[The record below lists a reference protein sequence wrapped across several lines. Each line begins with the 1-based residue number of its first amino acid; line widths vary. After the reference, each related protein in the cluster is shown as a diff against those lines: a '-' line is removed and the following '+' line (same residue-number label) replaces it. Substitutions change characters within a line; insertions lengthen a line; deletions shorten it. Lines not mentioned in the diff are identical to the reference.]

1 MEVVLDC
8 FFDDVLSAMDRSC
21 LSVRH
26 KRREMVDYLGT
37 LIMSCEDE
45 KEGCRLAVLAALRYH
60 DVHRKDNGSVCRMG
74 KFHDVLYVAAKIC
87 FDRCLE
93 DCTIVAGLLDSIFS
107 CEKTFE
113 RLFIGSIF
121 GTKVTHLI
129 CGWKTDFADGDESL
143 RALAYFLSH
152 AAKMKLSYEVPGP
165 SGRVENRRCAG
176 ASERRRW
183 GKEDAAAQ
191 SSNKP
196 KYLTRLVD
204 VPMQAYEGSPPLYV
218 ASLMERPKVLLLL
231 LRFGAESEGGRGLI
245 VDGEDRRAHSPLE
258 SHVRKLSAAA
268 SAGVRTLPKESA
280 SCLRVLM
287 RASPRVAVPAEEVEW
302 EGQDPF
308 PPRWKRAYGT
318 PVHPRLFRDGVI
330 LPSRWNRPPELR
342 HLCRCTIRNALWN
355 NWELPYGIR
364 KLPLPNR
371 LMNYVDLL
379 DD

>member
-8 FFDDVLSAMDRSC
+8 FFDDVLSSMDRSC

-26 KRREMVDYLGT
+26 KRREMIDYLGT

-45 KEGCRLAVLAALRYH
+45 KEGCRLAVMSALRYH
-60 DVHRKDNGSVCRMG
+60 DVHRRSNGSVCLMG
-74 KFHDVLYVAAKIC
+74 KYHDVLYVAAKIC

-93 DCTIVAGLLDSIFS
+93 DCTVVAGLLDSIFS

-129 CGWKTDFADGDESL
+129 CGWKTDFADGEESL
-143 RALAYFLSH
+143 RALGYFLSH
-152 AAKMKLSYEVPGP
+152 AAKMKLSYVVPGP
-165 SGRVENRRCAG
+165 SGRIESRCCAG
-176 ASERRRW
+176 ASESRRW
-183 GKEDAAAQ
+183 GKEAATPPPGA
-191 SSNKP
+191 KP
-196 KYLTRLVD
+196 SLTRLVD

-231 LRFGAESEGGRGLI
+231 LRFGAESDGGRGRT
-245 VDGEDRRAHSPLE
+245 VDREERRAHSPLE

-268 SAGVRTLPKESA
+268 SAGVRVLPIDSA

-287 RASPRVAVPAEEVEW
+287 RASTRVAIPANEVEW
-302 EGQDPF
+302 EAQDPL
-308 PPRWKRAYGT
+308 PIRWRKTCGT
-318 PVHPRLFRDGVI
+318 PVHPRLFRDGII
-330 LPSRWNRPPELR
+330 LPSRWNRPAELK
-342 HLCRCTIRNALWN
+342 HLCRCAIRTALWN